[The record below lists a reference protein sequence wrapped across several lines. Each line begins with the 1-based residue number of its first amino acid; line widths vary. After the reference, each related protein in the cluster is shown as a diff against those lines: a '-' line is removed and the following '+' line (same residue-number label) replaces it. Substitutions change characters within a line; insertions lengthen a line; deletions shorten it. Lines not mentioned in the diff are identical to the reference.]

1 MYILGWSILN
11 FNFFISFWH
20 LKIVCEMKKK
30 KFSKNL
36 HDVKKDLG
44 LATGDY
50 DDFNSTIILFVLS

>member
-1 MYILGWSILN
+1 
-11 FNFFISFWH
+11 
-20 LKIVCEMKKK
+20 MKKK

-50 DDFNSTIILFVLS
+50 DDFNSTIILFVLSWYCVIFIKHLE